1 MTMLTIAGLMNHDD
15 TIFDEMAVPEGM
27 DRSMIVDAI
36 LMECVELEIL
46 IPDPDVLKRC
56 VNAWSNKQ
64 LSVWS
69 RMWKAMNIEYN
80 PLWNKDG
87 TIIETEKAKNGS
99 ESKVSAYNTENYVN
113 SGRIDS
119 NADIERKRVEQGN
132 IGVTTSQEML
142 KQEIEISKFNVYDY
156 IAQDFKSRFC
166 LCVY

>member
-1 MTMLTIAGLMNHDD
+1 MTMLTLAGLMNYDD
-15 TIFDEMAVPEGM
+15 TILDDLVLPDGMDLEMAK
-27 DRSMIVDAI
+27 DSI
-36 LMECVELEIL
+36 LFECVELEIL
-46 IPDPDVLKRC
+46 ISDPDVLKEC
-56 VNAWSNKQ
+56 IAAWSRRQ
-64 LSVWS
+64 SISWE
-69 RMWKAMNIEYN
+69 RMWKAMNMEYN

-87 TIIETEKAKNGS
+87 TIVETEKAKNGS
-99 ESKVSAYNTENYVN
+99 ESKVSAYNTESYVN

-142 KQEIEISKFNVYDY
+142 RQEIDISKFNVYEY